1 MKARLI
7 SVIVPCYNEEAAL
20 PLFLDALRKVGAEL
34 YDEFACNTEL
44 LFVDDGS
51 RDATLAVLRDAART
65 ESNVRYLSFSR
76 NFGKEA
82 AMYAGLQHAKGDY
95 VVIMDADLQHPPD
108 MLRDMV
114 SVLNGGGYDCAA
126 ARRVSRD
133 GEPPLR
139 SFFSRRFYR
148 LINRISDT
156 EIVDGA
162 CDFRMMTRRM
172 VDAILSLREYNRF
185 SKGIFSWVGFRT
197 KWLPFENQERVAGET
212 KWSFWGL
219 LVYAIQ
225 GIVGFST
232 VPLALVALLGILLC
246 VAALLT
252 VVYIIIK
259 TLLFG
264 DPVGGWPSMACM
276 VMFMGGVQLFCMGI
290 LGEYLAKT
298 YLEVKRRPV
307 YVLSET
313 DADADST
320 PPDADSN
327 SRNP

>member
-20 PLFLDALRKVGAEL
+20 PLFLDALRKTGAEL

-313 DADADST
+313 DADADS
-320 PPDADSN
+320 
-327 SRNP
+327 RNP